1 MGREK
6 GSKGRGKER
15 GRVGGEEKGRE
26 GGEGKGRLSR

>member
-15 GRVGGEEKGRE
+15 GRVGGEEKGRDVYRDE
-26 GGEGKGRLSR
+26 DHP